1 MALAVE
7 KIRVIVI
14 TRAEIESWTDS
25 SDVID
30 LFKRKLCELTVD
42 GSIFV

>member
-14 TRAEIESWTDS
+14 TRAEIELWADS
-25 SDVID
+25 ADIIE
-30 LFKRKLCELTVD
+30 LFKKKLCELTVD